1 MNKRKRR
8 INHTVLFILMLIVA
22 IIFIFPFAIIVMNSV
37 KPLSEIIKQPLSLPE
52 IFQWENYTRVSEYID
67 IVRVVGNTTIIC
79 IFSLAGLLL
88 FCSMAAFWCECFPTK
103 FSDFYKKVLMV
114 SMLIPFASL
123 MIPLVKVMCTLGL
136 NNTLFG
142 VVLTFWGIGQAFAF
156 FIIDS
161 SAQSIPV
168 TLYEAAAIDGIN
180 PVQMY
185 FKIGLPLMKP
195 ALISVFVMDLF
206 WVWNDVQ
213 VSLILL
219 NNQKLSTIQLAIN
232 RLFGAYASKWDIA
245 LPALVMA
252 ILPMLIVY
260 LILQKYI
267 IEGVSSGAVKG

>member
-1 MNKRKRR
+1 
-8 INHTVLFILMLIVA
+8 
-22 IIFIFPFAIIVMNSV
+22 
-37 KPLSEIIKQPLSLPE
+37 
-52 IFQWENYTRVSEYID
+52 
-67 IVRVVGNTTIIC
+67 
-79 IFSLAGLLL
+79 
-88 FCSMAAFWCECFPTK
+88 
-103 FSDFYKKVLMV
+103 
-114 SMLIPFASL
+114 MLIPFASL
-123 MIPLVKVMCTLGL
+123 MIPLVKVMRTLGL

-168 TLYEAAAIDGIN
+168 TLYETAAIDGIN

-232 RLFGAYASKWDIA
+232 RLFDAYASKWDIA